1 MRRMLDAMPTLP
13 VLVTDQRF
21 DVLLANPL

>member
-1 MRRMLDAMPTLP
+1 MPTLP